1 MKTFAERLTWA
12 MNKNGMTQATLA
24 DAVGMSQPSIWKLT
38 NGKTSTSRKLVEIA
52 QALNVRPEWLANGE
66 EPAEI
71 SHSPELKEPKGASEK
86 SGTGIQVWD
95 DSSPLHEDEVEVPYL
110 KDIELAAGDGS
121 YCDED
126 YNGLTMRFSKNILR
140 RVGANTD
147 GSGVLCFPARG
158 NSMEPVLP
166 DGTDVAVDCNNK
178 RIDDGKLYAINVDG
192 LKRVKMLYRRPG
204 GKVVI
209 RSYNREEFQDEETTE
224 NALEI
229 IGRVFW
235 YSVVL

>member
-1 MKTFAERLTWA
+1 MKTFAERLQWA
-12 MNKNGMTQATLA
+12 MNRAGVTQATLA
-24 DAVGMSQPSIWKLT
+24 EKVGISQPSVWKLM
-38 NGKTSTSRKLVEIA
+38 NGKTGTSRKLVEIA
-52 QALNVRPEWLANGE
+52 HALSVTPEWLANGV
-66 EPAEI
+66 EPIESAHRPEAELPAI
-71 SHSPELKEPKGASEK
+71 HGDNKSH
-86 SGTGIQVWD
+86 GIDVWD
-95 DSSPLHEDEVEVPYL
+95 SSSPLQNDEVEVPYL

-121 YCDED
+121 YSDMD
-126 YNGLTMRFSKNILR
+126 YSGLTMRFSKSLLR
-140 RVGANTD
+140 RVGANSD

-192 LKRVKMLYRRPG
+192 LKRVKILYRRPG

-209 RSYNREEFQDEETTE
+209 RSYNREEFEDEETTE
-224 NALEI
+224 NDLEI

>member
-12 MNKNGMTQATLA
+12 MDKAGVTQAHLA
-24 DAVGMSQPSIWKLT
+24 DMVGISQPSVWKLT
-38 NGKTSTSRKLVEIA
+38 NGKTNTSRKLVEIA
-52 QALNVRPEWLANGE
+52 RALNVRPEWLSSGA
-66 EPAEI
+66 EPI
-71 SHSPELKEPKGASEK
+71 TTPASNDETPLSSVK
-86 SGTGIQVWD
+86 DQPIDVWD
-95 DSSPLHEDEVEVPYL
+95 EKTPLLDDEVEVPYL

-126 YNGLTMRFSKNILR
+126 YNGLKMRFSKNLLR

-147 GSGVLCFPARG
+147 GSGVLCFPSRG
-158 NSMEPVLP
+158 NSMEPILP

-192 LKRVKMLYRRPG
+192 LKRVKILYRRPG

-209 RSYNREEFQDEETTE
+209 RSYNKDEFQDEEVSETS
-224 NALEI
+224 LEI

-235 YSVVL
+235 YSVVV

>member
-1 MKTFAERLTWA
+1 MEQA
-12 MNKNGMTQATLA
+12 GMTQAMLA
-24 DAVGMSQPSIWKLT
+24 AVVGTSQPSIWKLT
-38 NGKTSTSRKLVEIA
+38 TGKTNTSRKLVEIA
-52 QALNVRPEWLANGE
+52 NALNVRPEWLSTGN
-66 EPAEI
+66 EPI
-71 SHSPELKEPKGASEK
+71 RPEQSTSLSEK
-86 SGTGIQVWD
+86 DVKQDKPKTNVIVWD
-95 DSSPLHEDEVEVPYL
+95 DDTPLQSDEVEVPYL

-126 YNGLTMRFSKNILR
+126 YNGLTMRFSKNVLR

-158 NSMEPVLP
+158 NSMEPILP

-192 LKRVKMLYRRPG
+192 LKRVKALYRRPG

-209 RSYNREEFQDEETTE
+209 RSYNREEFQDEETSE
-224 NALEI
+224 KDLEI